1 MGVIDHEIGTHYLRR
16 HNERLQ
22 VWAKKRDKHD
32 IKNCIRTEEG
42 LACTNQQVRV
52 ALNDGVPYLYR
63 PALNYY
69 MGYKASQMSF
79 VDLFNDIGKYID
91 DLTSRWRYCLRVKRG
106 LTDTSEPGGLYKDQV
121 YLEGAVAVLRERK
134 TLDFHGLCCGKISI
148 EEMKRLSEKGKLRK
162 EAIKIPP
169 FMRDIDQYLT
179 ALDIIAQVNHIDE
192 YSNLQFDQTEG
203 LSDLSI
209 E

>member
-1 MGVIDHEIGTHYLRR
+1 
-16 HNERLQ
+16 
-22 VWAKKRDKHD
+22 
-32 IKNCIRTEEG
+32 
-42 LACTNQQVRV
+42 
-52 ALNDGVPYLYR
+52 
-63 PALNYY
+63 
-69 MGYKASQMSF
+69 
-79 VDLFNDIGKYID
+79 
-91 DLTSRWRYCLRVKRG
+91 
-106 LTDTSEPGGLYKDQV
+106 
-121 YLEGAVAVLRERK
+121 VLRERK

-203 LSDLSI
+203 LSDLSL